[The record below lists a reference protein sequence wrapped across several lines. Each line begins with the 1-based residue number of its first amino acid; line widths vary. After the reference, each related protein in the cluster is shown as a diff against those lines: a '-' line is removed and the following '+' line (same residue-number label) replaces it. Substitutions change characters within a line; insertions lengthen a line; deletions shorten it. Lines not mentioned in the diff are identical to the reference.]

1 MPNSQPY
8 TKAKTFFEKEFS
20 PERKKVIEGFKML
33 NFEIQQEEKNHRIG
47 SSVYSKVGLIGVT
60 LIMLGVI
67 GTPITAGISSSL
79 SAFGFACGGASGG
92 AAVLHDKIKK
102 GIQRNKIDSLRSSL
116 RNHEKTCKDMN
127 QQLFAMVNSMEKKE
141 KEHFYNAGPDK
152 EMNFILKQFETI
164 LEHSDTMKKFK
175 AKNGDIY
182 VLMSVQELLKDL
194 PFEQPRDKD
203 KFTAVTFVIDLKS
216 LLEDPKSMADL
227 QKSGKTKEEWLI
239 ENVLQRYQEEY
250 DDIKKVFKSPDFD

>member
-175 AKNGDIY
+175 AK
-182 VLMSVQELLKDL
+182 K
-194 PFEQPRDKD
+194 R
-203 KFTAVTFVIDLKS
+203 
-216 LLEDPKSMADL
+216 
-227 QKSGKTKEEWLI
+227 
-239 ENVLQRYQEEY
+239 
-250 DDIKKVFKSPDFD
+250 